1 MLWCN
6 LLQVMP
12 PDPVSRTA
20 MAHLGGL
27 YHRLGA
33 LGLWGPTEIDHA
45 WWHTNTHNSTWVL
58 SEHSGLKVVLAPHH
72 SVKEIRAQT
81 HGSDTR
87 ADWTEPLA
95 HMAAHFRC

>member
-1 MLWCN
+1 M
-6 LLQVMP
+6 MP
-12 PDPVSRTA
+12 PP
-20 MAHLGGL
+20 
-27 YHRLGA
+27 
-33 LGLWGPTEIDHA
+33 PPP
-45 WWHTNTHNSTWVL
+45 HTHTQAAGTNSTWVL